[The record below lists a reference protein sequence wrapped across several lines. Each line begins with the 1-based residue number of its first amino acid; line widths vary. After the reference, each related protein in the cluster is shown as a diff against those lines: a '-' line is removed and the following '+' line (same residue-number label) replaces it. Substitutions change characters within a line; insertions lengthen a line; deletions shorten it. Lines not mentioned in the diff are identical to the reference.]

1 VRVKQFKYP
10 LDGGMSEC
18 VGVHRINISPPY
30 QCHGFFEYIL
40 TASAEQWIACGQVA
54 VELVANEDA
63 YDHGKG
69 EQQWDPDLQ
78 FSLIHA
84 KMYALMTENGEFR

>member
-1 VRVKQFKYP
+1 VQFVTNKNA
-10 LDGGMSEC
+10 D
-18 VGVHRINISPPY
+18 
-30 QCHGFFEYIL
+30 
-40 TASAEQWIACGQVA
+40 
-54 VELVANEDA
+54 
-63 YDHGKG
+63 DHGNG